1 MEYNVSNQSVI
12 KLGVVGAGKIAPHHL
27 RVAQKNGFSLDSICA
42 RDNSKSAETLG
53 REFGIKNICNTFDE
67 FTNKSVDAYL
77 ILTDT
82 ESQVFIAR
90 KLLVKNKPILIEK
103 PVSANPDAIRSLAS
117 QDKSCKIV
125 VGYNRRS
132 LSSTRTLK
140 AHLPN
145 LPSLQFHVNVPEL
158 SSSPYPTFED
168 IRYMILE
175 NAVHVFDLV
184 FYLFGEPESWQVTR
198 IDSDDGF
205 FARSINFHY
214 KGAQKGVMSLTT
226 GVPDNWS
233 INVYSPGQRFVMS
246 PLESFI
252 HFTEMD
258 SIAATLER
266 PNKRYF
272 PKSVDMWEPEIEDV
286 EFKAGFDYQIRNFRQ
301 FVLTGTRP
309 EVLASLSEAYFVS
322 AFAKAVLLE
331 GMEP

>member
-1 MEYNVSNQSVI
+1 MSNQSVI

-42 RDNSKSAETLG
+42 RDNSKNVQTLG
-53 REFGIKNICNTFDE
+53 REFGIKNICNTFND
-67 FTNKSVDAYL
+67 FMNKSVDAYL

-82 ESQVFIAR
+82 ESQVFVAR

-117 QDKSCKIV
+117 QDKSSKVV

-132 LSSTRTLK
+132 LSSTRTMK
-140 AHLPN
+140 AHLSR
-145 LPSLQFHVNVPEL
+145 LPILQFNVNVPEL
-158 SSSPYPTFED
+158 SSSPHPTVED
-168 IRYMILE
+168 IKYMILE

-198 IDSDDGF
+198 LDSNDRF

-214 KGAQKGVMSLTT
+214 KGAQKGVMTLTM

-233 INVYSPGQRFVMS
+233 INVYSPGQRLVMS
-246 PLESFI
+246 PLESFT
-252 HFTEMD
+252 HFTQME
-258 SIAATLER
+258 SIAATLAR
-266 PNKRYF
+266 PNKRYI
-272 PKSVDMWEPEIEDV
+272 PKVVNMWEPDIEDV

-301 FVLTGTRP
+301 FVLTGNRP

-331 GMEP
+331 GMEL